1 MLLLKNARLIP
12 YLTEGYC
19 QGLADI
25 VVENGRIQSIVPAGN
40 GSVPSDGDVL
50 DVNGKTV
57 MPGMFDLH
65 MHLYFSSSNF
75 AAVALRSQNDYVFD
89 SISYA
94 KEFLRQGFTTIRD
107 CGNVCYIGIAVR
119 DAAAAGIIEAPRILT
134 AGKCITPYAKGN
146 STFPNLYWE
155 VNTPEEILAA
165 CRYEYAQGV
174 DFFKYMGTGSVA
186 NLTGVPGELVC
197 SREELFALQAAAD
210 AMHTTAAVHCHGKEG
225 ILYCAQAGIHT
236 IEHASMIDNECIE
249 EILRQNGKTTIV
261 PTLNPVIN
269 IHRCEGEGAMP
280 KIIRDKIDLVYSQTH
295 LLVEATRAGV
305 LTGWGTDT
313 SMGFFKAHPGYEF
326 DARREIGYTNEEMLK
341 QDTINSAKI
350 LGMENDLGTVK
361 EGKMAD
367 LIVINGNPDEDITAM
382 YALPDVVLKEGKRC
396 F

>member
-1 MLLLKNARLIP
+1 MYLLKNARMIP

-19 QGLADI
+19 QGPADI
-25 VVENGRIQSIVPAGN
+25 TVGNGRILSIVPAGN
-40 GSVPSDGDVL
+40 GVAPADAEIL
-50 DVNGKTV
+50 DAKGKTV

-65 MHLYFSSSNF
+65 MHLCFFSSNF
-75 AAVALRSQNDYVFD
+75 AGIAQRSQNDCIFD

-107 CGNVCYIGIAVR
+107 CGNPYYIGIAVR
-119 DAAAAGIIEAPRILT
+119 NASAAGIIDAPRILT

-146 STFPNLYWE
+146 STLSNLYWE
-155 VNTPEEILAA
+155 VNTPEEILTA

-174 DFFKYMGTGSVA
+174 DFFKYKATGSVA
-186 NLTGVPGELVC
+186 NLTGVPGELVT

-236 IEHASMIDNECIE
+236 IEHASMIDGECID
-249 EILRQNGKTTIV
+249 EILRQNGKTTII

-269 IHRCEGEGAMP
+269 IHRCNDGGSRP
-280 KIIRDKIDLVYSQTH
+280 QIIRDKIDLVYAHTH

-313 SMGFFKAHPGYEF
+313 SMGFFKTHPGYEF

-341 QDTINSAKI
+341 QATINSAQI
-350 LGMENDLGTVK
+350 LGIDSELGTVK
-361 EGKMAD
+361 EGKLAD
-367 LIVINGNPDEDITAM
+367 LIVVNGNPDEDISAM
-382 YALPDVVLKEGKRC
+382 FNAPVAVFKEGKRC